1 MTETFVTAQPLA
13 VPRVEL
19 PDPPQPAGTP
29 APEAAPPVVLRACTV
44 ATRAQLPAVR
54 VLTTSFLG
62 HHRDGQFIA
71 LVVDADPD
79 AAGPGVLTPADIGV
93 ATEELHRLATAC
105 TARELCAVLQPRLLA
120 HLLAEGG
127 PVLYLDPSV
136 VVLDS
141 VAEQVLSAA
150 ARVPV
155 VLAPRVL
162 RPLPRD
168 GRRPAPEELLAA
180 GTFDPGF
187 LAVTPGAEEFLATW
201 ADQVQQAPSAA
212 GAFLDGA
219 PALVDH
225 QVLRDPGIG
234 VSAWNAA
241 QRAVRRDEAG
251 TLLVDQTSLRTV
263 HFAGFDPQR
272 PWLLSAELADRPRVL
287 LSEHPPLAELCAG
300 YRNDLV
306 RAGHT
311 AHPAA
316 YRFGAVADGIPLPA
330 ELRREWQAAQ
340 NVDAPP
346 PPAFGVTAAE
356 FLRWACAP
364 GDPIQ
369 AAAGGSRWAAALW
382 REDTALQE
390 RYPDPF
396 DNDAAAFREWCAGT
410 GVATGRLHP
419 NAVPRADAGRGPILI
434 DQLGVSVVGSGPEA
448 DLLRAAVRA
457 SGLPSADEPSYPVV
471 LRCAGAP
478 SPPADRYVISV
489 LPEPGARPG
498 PASELW
504 VASDTSRNALQR
516 TGWPPVRTVPL
527 PVVDRGAVDAETR
540 GAARD
545 RLGLAD
551 GVVFAATVDH
561 SAERQGN
568 ALGLVAAFL
577 AAFPDRH
584 DVHLLLLVNGAQQH
598 PEAAERLRLA
608 TASDPRI
615 ILVEET
621 RGDALLDAAD
631 CVVSLHRAEGVPGD
645 RTALMLA
652 SAATRGLPVLAT
664 EQGAIAELLGSDAAM
679 LVPCH
684 PGGREPDAQAAVR
697 LLRAIADNP
706 ETAAK
711 LGAASRE
718 YLLRTRG
725 VAVAGEQIRE
735 RVEQAFRAWRT
746 RRAAARHGH
755 GEDPLRPLQSAKHA
769 LLRRA
774 DPGVESRMP
783 MAPQLRKAVLRVL
796 SHYDNHLREV
806 LSAVVDGVE
815 RTASELA
822 RRQHEIESGDV
833 GGQDLAAEVAE
844 LTDRQAQLDD
854 QLVGVDDGVVRA
866 RADLAAHGRRMRAI
880 EEAVTSQSGTRDK
893 QVAELADRIDR
904 LTIALDRT
912 LDRIDD
918 LESRVASSL
927 RERDSRLGAGIR
939 AAEEARRN
947 ADSLRRVVL
956 REHQRTTVEP
966 ADAPPASVVLTE
978 AGLMRLPSEDALMLP
993 LLSSNGVWQPEV
1005 CALIDSLLEPDGVF
1019 VDVGAYVG
1027 YHSIRVLS
1035 RLGTSGA
1042 VVAVEP
1048 DATSRELLRRNAELN
1063 LPGPVAERLA
1073 VLDVAAWD
1081 TATTLGSRPAL
1092 SGGIEVYEAEPD
1104 AEGERVQAVRLDKSI
1119 EALPEI
1125 GQLRL
1130 SVVKVNAPGF
1140 SHRAL
1145 GGLVRLL
1152 RRDRP
1157 HVVCSFAPRA
1167 VTEQG
1172 ADPIA
1177 VLQEFRVWG
1186 YELVPVGSDESREP
1200 ADIVQLA
1207 DARTGLGSALH
1218 LWLRPK
1224 ERRS

>member
-1 MTETFVTAQPLA
+1 MTDTFVTAEPVA
-13 VPRVEL
+13 VPLVEL
-19 PDPPQPAGTP
+19 PDPPEP
-29 APEAAPPVVLRACTV
+29 AAPPVVLRACTV

-54 VLTTSFLG
+54 VLSTSFLG
-62 HHRDGQFIA
+62 HHEHGEFTA

-79 AAGPGVLTPADIGV
+79 AAGPGLLTPADLGV
-93 ATEELHRLATAC
+93 SVEELHRLATAC

-120 HLLAEGG
+120 HLLGQGET

-141 VAEQVLSAA
+141 VAEQVLTAA
-150 ARVPV
+150 ANVPV
-155 VLAPRVL
+155 VLVPRVL

-168 GRRPAPEELLAA
+168 GRRPAPEELLTQ

-187 LAVTPGAEEFLATW
+187 LAVTAGAEEFLATW
-201 ADQVQQAPSAA
+201 TDQVRQAPDAA
-212 GAFLDGA
+212 AAFLDGA

-225 QVLRDPGIG
+225 HVLRDPGIG

-251 TLLVDQTSLRTV
+251 TLLVDQTPLRTV
-263 HFAGFDPQR
+263 HFTGFDPQR
-272 PWLLSAELADRPRVL
+272 PWLLSADLADRPRVL

-311 AHPAA
+311 ANPAA
-316 YRFGAVADGIPLPA
+316 YRFGVVGDGIPLPT
-330 ELRREWQAAQ
+330 ELRRDWLSAQ
-340 NVDAPP
+340 GHESSP
-346 PPAFGVTAAE
+346 PPAFGVTSTD

-364 GDPIQ
+364 GDPVQ

-382 REDTALQE
+382 REDQALRD

-396 DNDAAAFREWCAGT
+396 DDDAQAFREWCAGA
-410 GVATGRLHP
+410 GVASGRLHP
-419 NAVPRADAGRGPILI
+419 AAVPRADAGRGPILV

-448 DLLRAAVRA
+448 ELLRAAVRA
-457 SGLPSADEPSYPVV
+457 SGLPSADEPMYPVV
-471 LRCAGAP
+471 LRCADAP
-478 SPPADRYVISV
+478 TPPADRYVISV

-504 VASDTSRNALQR
+504 VASDTTRNAVQR
-516 TGWPPVRTVPL
+516 AGWPPVRTLPF
-527 PVVDRGAVDAETR
+527 PVVDLGAVDEQSRA
-540 GAARD
+540 AARD
-545 RLGLAD
+545 RVGLGDA
-551 GVVFAATVDH
+551 VVFAATVDH

-568 ALGLVAAFL
+568 ALGLAAAFL

-584 DVHLLLLVNGAQQH
+584 DVHLLLLVHGAHAH

-615 ILVEET
+615 ILVEENP
-621 RGDALLDAAD
+621 GSDLLDAAD

-645 RTALMLA
+645 RTALLLA
-652 SAATRGLPVLAT
+652 SAAARGLPVLAT
-664 EQGAIAELLGSDAAM
+664 EQGAIAELLGPDAAM

-706 ETAAK
+706 ATAAK

-746 RRAAARHGH
+746 RRAAARHGG

-806 LSAVVDGVE
+806 LGAVVDGVE
-815 RTASELA
+815 RTAVELA
-822 RRQHEIESGDV
+822 KRQNELETNAP
-833 GGQDLAAEVAE
+833 GGEDLAAELAE

-866 RADLAAHGRRMRAI
+866 RADLAAQGRRVRAI
-880 EEAVTSQSGTRDK
+880 EDAVTGQASARDK
-893 QVAELADRIDR
+893 QVTELADRIDR
-904 LTIALDRT
+904 LAIALDRT

-918 LESRVASSL
+918 LESQVAANL
-927 RERDSRLGAGIR
+927 RERDSRLGAGLR

-947 ADSLRRVVL
+947 ADALRRVVL
-956 REHQRTTVEP
+956 REHQRTAVAPEG
-966 ADAPPASVVLTE
+966 APPSSVVLTE
-978 AGLMRLPSEDALMLP
+978 AGLMHLPSEDALMLP
-993 LLSSNGVWQPEV
+993 LLSSNGRWQPEV
-1005 CALIDSLLEPDGVF
+1005 CELIDSLLEPDGVF

-1027 YHSIRVLS
+1027 YHAIRVLS

-1048 DATSRELLRRNAELN
+1048 DAASRDLLRRNAELN
-1063 LPGPVAERLA
+1063 LPAAVADRLA
-1073 VLDVAAWD
+1073 VLEVAAWD
-1081 TATTLGSRPAL
+1081 ASTELGTRPAL
-1092 SGGIEVYEAEPD
+1092 SGGVSVYEAGPED
-1104 AEGERVQAVRLDKSI
+1104 EGEKVPAVRLDKTI

-1125 GQLRL
+1125 GRLRL
-1130 SVVKVNAPGF
+1130 SVVKVDAPGW

-1145 GGLVRLL
+1145 AGMVRLL

-1157 HVVCSFAPRA
+1157 HVVCSFSPKAI
-1167 VTEQG
+1167 TEQG
-1172 ADPIA
+1172 ADPVA

-1186 YELVPVGSDESREP
+1186 YELVPVGSGESLEP
-1200 ADIVQLA
+1200 AALVQLA
-1207 DARTGLGSALH
+1207 DARTGLGSALT

-1224 ERRS
+1224 ERRN